1 MELKTWHRPLLL
13 LVAAS
18 AMLVVVT
25 AVGVF
30 ADDRVL
36 TGAAIWLKPF
46 KFAVSTVLYAFTL
59 AWLLSLLPARSR
71 FAERT
76 AFVIVLALVVEL
88 AVIVAQVIRGTT
100 SHYNMS
106 TPLDTLLWRI
116 MSVAIMALFVAHV
129 LVSVAVLRA
138 RIPDRVARTGVALGL
153 GVSAIG
159 LVVAFPMVGTRL
171 AHTVDAP
178 DGGPGLP
185 VVGWSTVAG
194 DLRVGHFVGLHALQ
208 ALPLLAWALT
218 RFAVRLS
225 ERTRVRLLLVAGLGY
240 AVFTL
245 LLTWQALRGQPLI
258 HPDALTLTA
267 FGILAGVVLGG
278 SALIVRNDRREDLG
292 LAA

>member
-1 MELKTWHRPLLL
+1 MDIKTWHRPLLV
-13 LVAAS
+13 LVAAA
-18 AMLVVVT
+18 AMLTVVT

-30 ADDRVL
+30 ADGRVL
-36 TGAAIWLKPF
+36 TGAPIWLKPL

-59 AWLLSLLPARSR
+59 AWLLSLLPRRSR

-76 AFVIVLALVVEL
+76 GVVIVSALVIEL
-88 AVIVAQVIRGTT
+88 IIIVAQVIRGTT

-106 TPLDTLLWRI
+106 TPLNTVLWRI
-116 MSVAIMALFVAHV
+116 MSVAILALFVAHV
-129 LVSVAVLRA
+129 LISIAVLRA
-138 RIPDRVARTGVALGL
+138 RIPDRVARTAVMLGL

-159 LVVAFPMVGTRL
+159 LVVALPMAGPRL
-171 AHTVDAP
+171 SHTVDAP

-208 ALPLLAWALT
+208 ALPLLAWGLA
-218 RFAVRLS
+218 RFASRLS
-225 ERTRVRLLLVAGLGY
+225 ERARVRLLVVAGAGY
-240 AVFTL
+240 AAFTL
-245 LLTWQALRGQPLI
+245 LLTWQALRGQSLI
-258 HPDALTLTA
+258 HPDALTLTV

-278 SALIVRNDRREDLG
+278 SALIVRTDRPQELE